1 MCGIAGLIHKGK
13 TVNIGKELQDMLQAL
28 KHRGPDSTGF
38 ALYGQGNNQGD
49 YIMRFKVGENVAEG
63 SSAVIEDKSVYD
75 ARRKKVDQHIRDLGG
90 DIVKDEQLTP
100 YSFRYIIKYNKDLME
115 FSKKI
120 ESVEMTE
127 ILSLGKS
134 LELVKDIGDASVV
147 SKQYGLDKIK
157 GTHAIGH
164 SRMATESG
172 VDIRSAHPFWGY
184 PFSDVSVVH
193 NGQLTNYWNNRRAL
207 ENKGMRFMSEC
218 DSELIAVYLAEKMRR
233 GIDLKDGMKDSLK
246 ELDGVF
252 TYLVATK
259 DSLGMAKDTMAAK
272 PMVLYES
279 DDLVALGSEEIAI
292 RTLLP
297 QEIDTYDPYDGEVKV
312 WQI

>member
-49 YIMRFKVGENVAEG
+49 YIMRYKVGENVAEG

-134 LELVKDIGDASVV
+134 LELVKDIGDAGVV

>member
-134 LELVKDIGDASVV
+134 LELVKDIGDAGVV

>member
-63 SSAVIEDKSVYD
+63 SSAVNEDKSVYD
-75 ARRKKVDQHIRDLGG
+75 ERRKLVDKHIRDLGG
-90 DIVKDEQLTP
+90 SIVTEAQLTP
-100 YSFRYIIKYNKDLME
+100 YSFRYCIKYDKDLME

-134 LELVKDIGDASVV
+134 LELVKDIGDAGVV

-184 PFSDVSVVH
+184 PFSDV
-193 NGQLTNYWNNRRAL
+193 
-207 ENKGMRFMSEC
+207 
-218 DSELIAVYLAEKMRR
+218 
-233 GIDLKDGMKDSLK
+233 
-246 ELDGVF
+246 
-252 TYLVATK
+252 
-259 DSLGMAKDTMAAK
+259 
-272 PMVLYES
+272 
-279 DDLVALGSEEIAI
+279 
-292 RTLLP
+292 
-297 QEIDTYDPYDGEVKV
+297 
-312 WQI
+312 